1 MRYLITMEYAAA
13 TTPLAP
19 PHHAQQLEQTVIPT
33 LEACAKLAQQ
43 QQILAGGVTTSA
55 NRITLIVE
63 AASNEALT
71 KLLQSVPGWST
82 LQTSVT
88 PLQDFSE
95 RAQQERQALE
105 QFTTAAKRVA
115 RPINEHLG
123 QLRDLAGK

>member
-1 MRYLITMEYAAA
+1 MRYLITMEYATA

-19 PHHAQQLEQTVIPT
+19 PQNAQLLEQSVIPT

-43 QQILAGGVTTSA
+43 QQIVTGGVATNA

-71 KLLQSVPGWST
+71 QVVQGLPGWSAV
-82 LQTSVT
+82 QVSVT
-88 PLQDFSE
+88 PLQDFSD
-95 RAQQERQALE
+95 RAQQERQALA
-105 QFTTAAKRVA
+105 QFTTAATRA
-115 RPINEHLG
+115 TRPINEHLG